1 MVKIVGSNNALFFV
15 NKHVFAK
22 SYSDNTLI
30 DNNLALLF
38 ISPEEMFIKLY
49 FKLLTD
55 G

>member
-1 MVKIVGSNNALFFV
+1 MNIYFYNQKFISPEEISQFGFISPEEISQFG
-15 NKHVFAK
+15 
-22 SYSDNTLI
+22 
-30 DNNLALLF
+30 F